1 MLKRLKS
8 GWMAFVE
15 VFGRVQA
22 TVLLT
27 FVYHVSVGPIAL
39 CCRLLRRDLLGL
51 RTREGGSYATPLPP
65 ALPSLER
72 ARKQF

>member
-27 FVYHVSVGPIAL
+27 LVYHISVGPIAL
-39 CCRLLRRDLLGL
+39 GCRLLRRDLLGL
-51 RTREGGSYATPLPP
+51 RGREAGSYASPLPSVP
-65 ALPSLER
+65 PSLER